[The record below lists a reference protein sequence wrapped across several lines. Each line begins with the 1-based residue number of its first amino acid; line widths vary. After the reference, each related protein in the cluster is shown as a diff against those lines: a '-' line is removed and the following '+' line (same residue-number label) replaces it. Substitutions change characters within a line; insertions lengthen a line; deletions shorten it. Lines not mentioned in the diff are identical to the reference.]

1 MIKKKKNLKNKIKK
15 RKNKKNNEKKKK
27 KKKKKEKDKKRKR
40 EIEKEKK
47 YNRDLK
53 RLKLEN
59 GKIIE
64 NLNKELLEINI
75 KLLKN
80 YKKIKNEEIEIYGL
94 KKLIKISIENI
105 DNIINK
111 NEELKV
117 IQLNLHNKLQHELNI
132 YSENLKYINN
142 KKLND
147 F

>member
-1 MIKKKKNLKNKIKK
+1 MIKKINNLINIIQNRINLKNSEINSN
-15 RKNKKNNEKKKK
+15 RE
-27 KKKKKEKDKKRKR
+27 KKKEKDKKRKR

-75 KLLKN
+75 KLSKN

-117 IQLNLHNKLQHELNI
+117 IQLNLYNKLQHELNI

>member
-1 MIKKKKNLKNKIKK
+1 MIKKINNLINIIQNRINLKNSEINSN
-15 RKNKKNNEKKKK
+15 RE
-27 KKKKKEKDKKRKR
+27 KKKEKDKKRKR

-75 KLLKN
+75 KLSKN